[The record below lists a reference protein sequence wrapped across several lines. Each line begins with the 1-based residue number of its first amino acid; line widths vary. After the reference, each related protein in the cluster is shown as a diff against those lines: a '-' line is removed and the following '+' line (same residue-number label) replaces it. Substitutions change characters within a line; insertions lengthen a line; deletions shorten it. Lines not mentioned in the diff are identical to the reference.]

1 MDRIAT
7 YRENSISTQSPGN
20 LVVMLY
26 DGAVKFLEQAIVA
39 LNEKDHQRKAD
50 RINRAIAIIEELS
63 VSLDMEAGGEVAMS
77 LRRLYDF
84 MIRHVTQAVAKS
96 DADMIRNVVK
106 LLKELNESWRAISN

>member
-1 MDRIAT
+1 MDALAA

-26 DGAVKFLEQAIVA
+26 DGAVKFLEQTIVA
-39 LNEKDHQRKAD
+39 LDEQDHDRKAD

-84 MIRHVTQAVAKS
+84 MIRHLNQAITKS
-96 DADMIRNVVK
+96 DADMIRNVIR
-106 LLKELNESWRAISN
+106 LLQELNESWRAISN